1 MNAAAKRAFA
11 EARRR
16 HGGLSLTNFMSGYGA
31 TATNNPEAL
40 WSWPQLAQIS
50 NRMTMILMGILLCTV
65 MALYLSASSI
75 EVNQRREPGATQVEK
90 TEPPPTQQA
99 APAPPAA
106 VTPPKEAD
114 STAVNG
120 AEPTTGRE
128 RESSVTTTAAA
139 SGQFFKKK
147 LPNGVELNILSSG
160 IEANLLVCLE
170 NKAKPE
176 RVTWF
181 DFDRLQFETG
191 KTTPQVSSREQLQ
204 NIAHILAAYPSVKAM
219 IGGYTD
225 NVGNPGANKRL
236 SKGTRRL
243 RPARVDANGRRGF
256 AHQRERLWR
265 KSPHRDQR
273 HRRRTREKS
282 TNFPRR
288 DPKIAP
294 CVRTTRNRRES
305 AMNHDAP
312 AYGLWSLVVG
322 QVVAINPA
330 HSVRGPKHVV
340 IGEVLANLALPRES
354 LSRDAIARHDTEGQS
369 VGHDVGAAGGAGRL
383 RRRDGRCAQ
392 RRAEAGGP
400 RDRGAA

>member
-1 MNAAAKRAFA
+1 MER
-11 EARRR
+11 
-16 HGGLSLTNFMSGYGA
+16 
-31 TATNNPEAL
+31 
-40 WSWPQLAQIS
+40 PQLAQIS

-114 STAVNG
+114 STAVTG

-160 IEANLLVCLE
+160 IEANLLVFLE

-236 SKGTRRL
+236 SKARADSVRRELTRMGVEASRISAKGYGESH
-243 RPARVDANGRRGF
+243 PIATNDTEEGR
-256 AHQRERLWR
+256 A
-265 KSPHRDQR
+265 K
-273 HRRRTREKS
+273 
-282 TNFPRR
+282 
-288 DPKIAP
+288 
-294 CVRTTRNRRES
+294 NRRI
-305 AMNHDAP
+305 
-312 AYGLWSLVVG
+312 SLGVT
-322 QVVAINPA
+322 Q
-330 HSVRGPKHVV
+330 K
-340 IGEVLANLALPRES
+340 
-354 LSRDAIARHDTEGQS
+354 
-369 VGHDVGAAGGAGRL
+369 
-383 RRRDGRCAQ
+383 
-392 RRAEAGGP
+392 
-400 RDRGAA
+400 